1 MALFI
6 DLVTEIEV
14 IRGRVVEGEKH
25 LKCDIEEVMGW
36 VSGIGVDG

>member
-25 LKCDIEEVMGW
+25 HKCDL
-36 VSGIGVDG
+36 